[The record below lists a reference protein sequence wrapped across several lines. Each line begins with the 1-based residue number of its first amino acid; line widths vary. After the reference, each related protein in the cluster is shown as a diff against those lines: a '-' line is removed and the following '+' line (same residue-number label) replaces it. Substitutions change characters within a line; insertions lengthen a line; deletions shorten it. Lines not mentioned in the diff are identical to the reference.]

1 MSAEEHD
8 HDQTVPQGQP
18 GSPAEP
24 AGGTQPGKR
33 GLRSAWLGSRRI
45 AVLAGVVAV
54 GLLTGAGV
62 AFATTGSPAHP
73 ANPGAA
79 TAATPSPSPS
89 PPSRVTLPHR
99 LPFRIGSMIP
109 SFAGPLGFGG
119 LFGAIHGQYVAPKD
133 GG

>member
-8 HDQTVPQGQP
+8 HDETEPVSQGQP
-18 GSPAEP
+18 GSQAEP
-24 AGGTQPGKR
+24 AGGMQPGKQ

-73 ANPGAA
+73 AAAGAA
-79 TAATPSPSPS
+79 TATPSPSPS
-89 PPSRVTLPHR
+89 SRSPSFRLPLPHR
-99 LPFRIGSMIP
+99 LPFRIG
-109 SFAGPLGFGG
+109 
-119 LFGAIHGQYVAPKD
+119 
-133 GG
+133 